1 MIAPPINLNVLFFFL
16 IKKLWQNHML
26 TPLFLNLTS
35 IHIKGHVYNVRIR
48 MSSESVAD
56 FCADVSNGSSVMDV
70 ALTGASLLR
79 DESDLEALTGASL
92 ATEGKSLLTGSDW
105 GKSSY

>member
-1 MIAPPINLNVLFFFL
+1 MNFF
-16 IKKLWQNHML
+16 
-26 TPLFLNLTS
+26 P
-35 IHIKGHVYNVRIR
+35 IHIKGHVYTVRIR

-56 FCADVSNGSSVMDV
+56 FCADVSSGSSVLDV
-70 ALTGASLLR
+70 ALTGASLLS

-105 GKSSY
+105 GKSR